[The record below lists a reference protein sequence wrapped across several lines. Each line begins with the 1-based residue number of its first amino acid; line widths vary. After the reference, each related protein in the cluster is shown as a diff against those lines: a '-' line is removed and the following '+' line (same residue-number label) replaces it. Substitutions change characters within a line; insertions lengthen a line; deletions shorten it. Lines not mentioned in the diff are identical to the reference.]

1 MESGSTW
8 SGTRWRPRWEWEPIR
23 PAKSLCSYW
32 LKLAEKSVSGRFA
45 RELKEFGII
54 ASEWAAIREL
64 YRPGRLSPVDI
75 AGVLGMTKG
84 GASKLVDRLV
94 KKRLV
99 IKRTGEYDRRFRT
112 VELTKRGEDLV
123 PHLAALAKSTDR
135 QMFGKFVQRRSLMD
149 ALKRVVRALGKE
161 PVDIWHV
168 VRSMTSLRR
177 ARANARGWATAFTQ
191 PAQGPGYS
199 SG

>member
-32 LKLAEKSVSGRFA
+32 LKLAEKSVSGSFA

-75 AGVLGMTKG
+75 ARVLGMTKG

-112 VELTKRGEDLV
+112 VELTEAGQDLV
-123 PHLAALAKSTDR
+123 LRFARFVDRTDCEI
-135 QMFGKFVQRRSLMD
+135 FGN
-149 ALKRVVRALGKE
+149 LKRRRRLLRTLKRLVHTRRQQE
-161 PVDIWHV
+161 RVDIWHV
-168 VRSMTSLRR
+168 PRSMASLLR
-177 ARANARGWATAFTQ
+177 ARATHEY
-191 PAQGPGYS
+191 P
-199 SG
+199 